1 MNRNN
6 IIIIAIIII
15 AVVVIGA
22 FVAMNLST
30 TPTTADNKTTI
41 TANGTKITI
50 INNNQDV
57 WAHWK
62 LQLQNAPEKNGSQQT
77 YYVDA
82 YIKPGENTTFD
93 LSSMLGYGEEAL
105 PQDTNI
111 TVLGWGGLYNQTA
124 NGESKF
130 NTTFF
135 GWTTN
140 QTVPS
145 PAATYQTASNP
156 LEVDPDQT
164 IGTLP
169 ANITDNTV
177 NIGTSDPGTLSNDE
191 LFTQFNIIIGPDGL
205 PFFELRGTPIL
216 CEVIAQT

>member
-130 NTTFF
+130 DTTFLM
-135 GWTTN
+135 WTTN
-140 QTVPS
+140 QTKDSNNTLNIDPPQPVGALPS
-145 PAATYQTASNP
+145 
-156 LEVDPDQT
+156 
-164 IGTLP
+164 
-169 ANITDNTV
+169 NITNNTAD
-177 NIGTSDPGTLSNDE
+177 IGTSDPGTKPNDL
-191 LFTQFNIIIGPDGL
+191 LFVQFNIIIGPDGQL
-205 PFFELRGTPIL
+205 ILQLSGIPTL